1 LHFVK
6 PLKDTEVA
14 EGQDIEL
21 ECTVSKKDLKA
32 TWLKNNK
39 ALPVDNRIKVTADKD
54 THKLTIKSA
63 IVEDKAEYCVKI
75 ADKTS
80 TAKVFV
86 EGRQSENLSPCL
98 YIYQYMYK
106 IFGPKVLVAI
116 PIHVILYDV

>member
-1 LHFVK
+1 MDFIK

-21 ECTVSKKDLKA
+21 ECVVSKKDIKA
-32 TWLKNNK
+32 KWLKNNK
-39 ALPVDNRIKVTADKD
+39 PLPVDNRVKVTADKD
-54 THKLTIKSA
+54 THKLTIRSA

-86 EGRQSENLSPCL
+86 EGRKSKNLYKVL
-98 YIYQYMYK
+98 DLTVLTYQYKLTRYLY
-106 IFGPKVLVAI
+106 KVLNPTV
-116 PIHVILYDV
+116 LT

>member
-1 LHFVK
+1 MDFIK

-21 ECTVSKKDLKA
+21 ECVVSKKDIKA
-32 TWLKNNK
+32 KWLKNNK
-39 ALPVDNRIKVTADKD
+39 PLPVDNRVKVTADKD
-54 THKLTIKSA
+54 THKLTIRSA

-86 EGRQSENLSPCL
+86 EGRKSKN
-98 YIYQYMYK
+98 
-106 IFGPKVLVAI
+106 
-116 PIHVILYDV
+116 